1 MPGAGTGADAA
12 SILGEGDV
20 ADVVEPVL
28 DAPMVPG
35 EAQQALR
42 RGRLGRQA
50 GDEVDDLGAGLA
62 GDLAPA
68 LDAGH
73 LGEARPG
80 QIGDDLAA
88 DRDLAG
94 LDAAVA
100 LLHRL
105 GPGDIGPRLLT
116 GGKRRRR
123 RWRCRDAAPAGSSSR
138 RQVVALSVTHMA
150 ADLALGEDRI
160 AG

>member
-1 MPGAGTGADAA
+1 MPGAGAGADAA

-20 ADVVEPVL
+20 ADGVEPVL

-105 GPGDIGPRLLT
+105 GPGRHRAEAPHRGEASP
-116 GGKRRRR
+116 KAMAMS
-123 RWRCRDAAPAGSSSR
+123 RCSSGWFVFTTNR
-138 RQVVALSVTHMA
+138 
-150 ADLALGEDRI
+150 
-160 AG
+160 